1 MNLISVTL
9 GCLMGSA
16 VPSTCAL
23 WDRACALWDRAFSRA
38 PQGVMQMCAAVFIL
52 HHMAAH
58 STNKF

>member
-16 VPSTCAL
+16 VPST
-23 WDRACALWDRAFSRA
+23 CALWDRAFSRA

-52 HHMAAH
+52 HHMAAN

>member
-23 WDRACALWDRAFSRA
+23 WDRVFSRA